1 MHVFNNKFNL
11 RKNKLS
17 LKIEKNMQAINIENF
32 GKVKYQNYL
41 KSIRYSRKSFK
52 SFTYCFL

>member
-17 LKIEKNMQAINIENF
+17 SKMEKNMQAINIENF
-32 GKVKYQNYL
+32 VRSNIKN
-41 KSIRYSRKSFK
+41 
-52 SFTYCFL
+52 T

>member
-17 LKIEKNMQAINIENF
+17 SKIEKNMQAINIENF
-32 GKVKYQNYL
+32 GKVKYQNYI
-41 KSIRYSRKSFK
+41 KSIR
-52 SFTYCFL
+52 

>member
-17 LKIEKNMQAINIENF
+17 SKIDKNIQAINIENF
-32 GKVKYQNYL
+32 GNVKCQ
-41 KSIRYSRKSFK
+41 K
-52 SFTYCFL
+52 